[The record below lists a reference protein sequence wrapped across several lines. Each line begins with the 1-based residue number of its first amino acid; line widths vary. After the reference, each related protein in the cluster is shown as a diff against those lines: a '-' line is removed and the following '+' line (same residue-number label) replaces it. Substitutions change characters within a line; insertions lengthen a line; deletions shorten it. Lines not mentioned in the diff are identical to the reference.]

1 MTLTRR
7 PDRAGGASPSG
18 PTPGRGGRRSGRT
31 SVVARLLGSE
41 RAGEWLVLVPAAL
54 LALLGVA
61 MVYSASTVETVTD
74 GHASWSVLARQVAY
88 LAGAVGAAF
97 VVSRI
102 PLRIWRDRLV
112 FPVYAAAVGAMVT
125 LFVAAHVLHVDGLAV
140 SANGATRWLAVGP
153 VQFQPSELAKPALVL
168 WLARLLS
175 TRGNRI
181 DDRDL
186 LIPVLVGFAVLAVL
200 VLSGDDLGTTVLLGL
215 VMLTMLYLSGA
226 PTRTVVGLGGAMA
239 GLGIGALLLLDG
251 FRLKRLAAF
260 LHPEKYRLTEAW
272 QLHQSQIGLASGGLF
287 GVGPGYS
294 RAKWGYLGTE
304 AHTDFILA
312 VIGEELGLVGVL
324 FVIVCFVAVM
334 VGGSIIASR
343 CEDQFGRLV
352 AFGVTAWLG
361 LQALIN
367 IGVTVG
373 TLPTKGITL
382 PFVSFGGSSLLVSM
396 VGLGLL
402 LSVARDR

>member
-7 PDRAGGASPSG
+7 PGRSDDRG
-18 PTPGRGGRRSGRT
+18 TPGRSSRGGTSRRASL
-31 SVVARLLGSE
+31 VARVVGSD

-61 MVYSASTVETVTD
+61 MVYSASTVESVTG
-74 GHASWSVLARQVAY
+74 GHASWSVVVRQVVY
-88 LAGAVGAAF
+88 LAGSVVVAVG
-97 VVSRI
+97 VSRI

-112 FPVYAAAVGAMVT
+112 FPVYATAVGSMLV
-125 LFVAAHVLHVDGLAV
+125 LLVAAHVLHLDSLAV
-140 SANGATRWLAVGP
+140 SVNGATRWLAVGP

-168 WLARLLS
+168 WLARMLA

-186 LIPVLVGFAVLAVL
+186 LVPLLVGFGVLAGL
-200 VLSGDDLGTTVLLGL
+200 VLTGDDLGTTVLLGL
-215 VMLTMLYLSGA
+215 VMLTMLYLAGS
-226 PTRTVVGLGGAMA
+226 PTRTVVTLGGGMA
-239 GLGIGALLLLDG
+239 LLGVSALLLLDG
-251 FRLKRLAAF
+251 FRIKRLAAF

-324 FVIVCFVAVM
+324 FVVVCFVAIM
-334 VGGSIIASR
+334 VGGATIATR
-343 CEDQFGRLV
+343 CQDQFGRMV

-396 VGLGLL
+396 AGLGLL
-402 LSVARDR
+402 LAVARDR